1 MNLSKITAGA
11 ILMVTFATS
20 ALAQSDSAID
30 ASTLGTCG
38 TFINWKIQKLGA
50 GGISNGEKNFALKIM
65 DDFIAN
71 TKTVNQIKSSGA
83 CSRFVGTVNYDG
95 CMKQNLVK
103 PQYDFWLSQDSTLIA
118 LNTDKYQQ
126 SLVELSCN
134 PYFR

>member
-11 ILMVTFATS
+11 ILMVAIATS
-20 ALAQSDSAID
+20 ALAQSDSTID

-38 TFINWKIQKLGA
+38 TFINWKIQKVGA

-65 DDFIAN
+65 DGFVSN
-71 TKTVNQIKSSGA
+71 TKMVNQIKSSGV
-83 CSRFVGTVNYDG
+83 CSRFVGTANYDG
-95 CMKQNLVK
+95 CMKQNLAK

-134 PYFR
+134 PYLR